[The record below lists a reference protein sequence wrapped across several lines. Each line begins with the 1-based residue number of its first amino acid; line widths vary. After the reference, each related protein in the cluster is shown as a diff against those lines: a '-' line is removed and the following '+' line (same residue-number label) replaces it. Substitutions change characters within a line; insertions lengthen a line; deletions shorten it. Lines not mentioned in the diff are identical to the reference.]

1 MNIWDIVNSINLTK
15 NNLYENGEMTDKDY
29 LPFIVNKSLS
39 YFNDT
44 VFHANEM
51 NMHYHLPKQM
61 QYDYLRLQIRP
72 RKRFSKWLKKTE
84 DKDIECIMR
93 YYTISN
99 KRATEYKSL
108 LSKSQLQKIRDTIS
122 VQDQ

>member
-15 NNLYENGEMTDKDY
+15 KDLYESGDMTDKEY

-44 VFHANEM
+44 LFHANEI
-51 NMHYHLPKQM
+51 NVRFHLPKQM

-84 DKDIECIMR
+84 DKDIEHIMA
-93 YYTISN
+93 YYNISN
-99 KRATEYKSL
+99 KRAIEYKSL
-108 LSKSQLQKIRDTIS
+108 LNKTQLQKIRDTMSI
-122 VQDQ
+122 QD

>member
-15 NNLYENGEMTDKDY
+15 KDLYESGDMTDKEY

-44 VFHANEM
+44 LFHANEM
-51 NMHYHLPKQM
+51 NVRFHLPKQM

-84 DKDIECIMR
+84 DKDIEYIMS
-93 YYTISN
+93 YYNISN
-99 KRATEYKSL
+99 KRAIEYKSL
-108 LSKSQLQKIRDTIS
+108 LNKAQIQKIRDIMS
-122 VQDQ
+122 IKD

>member
-15 NNLYENGEMTDKDY
+15 KDLYESGDMTDKEY

-44 VFHANEM
+44 LFHANEM
-51 NMHYHLPKQM
+51 NVRFHLPKKM

-84 DKDIECIMR
+84 DKDIEYIMA
-93 YYTISN
+93 YYNISN
-99 KRATEYKSL
+99 KRATEYKNL
-108 LSKSQLQKIRDTIS
+108 LNKTQIQKIRDIMS
-122 VQDQ
+122 VQD

>member
-1 MNIWDIVNSINLTK
+1 LTK
-15 NNLYENGEMTDKDY
+15 KDLYESGDMTDKEY

-44 VFHANEM
+44 LFHANEM
-51 NMHYHLPKQM
+51 NVRFHLPKKM

-84 DKDIECIMR
+84 DKDIEYIMA
-93 YYTISN
+93 YYNISN
-99 KRATEYKSL
+99 KRATEYKNL
-108 LSKSQLQKIRDTIS
+108 LNKTQIQKIRDTMS
-122 VQDQ
+122 VQD

>member
-1 MNIWDIVNSINLTK
+1 LTK
-15 NNLYENGEMTDKDY
+15 KDLYESGDMTDKEY

-44 VFHANEM
+44 LFHANEM
-51 NMHYHLPKQM
+51 NVRFHLPKQM

-84 DKDIECIMR
+84 DRDIEYIMA
-93 YYTISN
+93 YYNISN

-108 LSKSQLQKIRDTIS
+108 LNKSQLQKIRDTMS
-122 VQDQ
+122 VRD

>member
-1 MNIWDIVNSINLTK
+1 MNIWDIINSINLTK
-15 NNLYENGEMTDKDY
+15 KDLYESGDMTDKEY

-44 VFHANEM
+44 LFHANEM
-51 NMHYHLPKQM
+51 NVRFHLPKKM

-84 DKDIECIMR
+84 DKDIEYIMA
-93 YYTISN
+93 YYNISN
-99 KRATEYKSL
+99 KRATEYKNL
-108 LSKSQLQKIRDTIS
+108 LNKTQIQKIRDTMS
-122 VQDQ
+122 VQD

>member
-1 MNIWDIVNSINLTK
+1 
-15 NNLYENGEMTDKDY
+15 MTDKEY

-44 VFHANEM
+44 LFHANEM
-51 NMHYHLPKQM
+51 NIHYHLSKQI
-61 QYDYLRLQIRP
+61 QYEYLLHQVRP

-84 DKDIECIMR
+84 DKDIEYISK
-93 YYTISN
+93 YYNISN
-99 KRATEYKSL
+99 KRATEYKTL
-108 LSKSQLQKIRDTIS
+108 LTKSQLQKIRDTMS